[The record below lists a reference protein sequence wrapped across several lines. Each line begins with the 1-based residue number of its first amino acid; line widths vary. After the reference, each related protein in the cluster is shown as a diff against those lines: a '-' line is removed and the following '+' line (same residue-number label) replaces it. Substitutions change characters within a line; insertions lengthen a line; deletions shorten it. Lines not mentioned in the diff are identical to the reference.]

1 MSVWEEAEGGG
12 VNVVRE
18 SANYKREL
26 ILVPLI
32 AIGCYV
38 CVCVR
43 VRGERDMG
51 EERAFLTW

>member
-1 MSVWEEAEGGG
+1 MLVWEEVEEEGG

-32 AIGCYV
+32 AIGCCV
-38 CVCVR
+38 CVCV
-43 VRGERDMG
+43 
-51 EERAFLTW
+51 